1 MEIRN
6 YAASS
11 QNNSQATV
19 PAKELSVNDFL
30 QIMAA
35 EMKNQS
41 PFGGGGE
48 GGGSKTDYITQMAQF
63 TMLEQMGEIS
73 ENLNVLSLMNQQ
85 QYTIGL
91 IGKEVTVMGEEG
103 EITGVVEK
111 VKFQN
116 GYAVIQV
123 NEKSY
128 NLGAIIDITNVE
140 EPEAEPCCNSEAMDM
155 ILEVLG
161 NESFGQGYPG
171 YENIGEDY
179 LKEDYTDDYS
189 EEMAPIDEVNPEVSE

>member
-6 YAASS
+6 YAASAQSTS
-11 QNNSQATV
+11 QPTV
-19 PAKELSVNDFL
+19 PSKELSVNDFL

-41 PFGGGGE
+41 PFGGGE
-48 GGGSKTDYITQMAQF
+48 SGGSKTDYLTQMAQF

-73 ENLNVLSLMNQQ
+73 ESLNVLSLMNQQ

-91 IGKEVTVMGEEG
+91 IGKEVTVMDQEEG

-123 NEKSY
+123 NDKSY
-128 NLGAIIDITNVE
+128 NLGAIVDITNVE
-140 EPEAEPCCNSEAMDM
+140 EPEPEPMMCCNPECMD
-155 ILEVLG
+155 IGFEDLG
-161 NESFGQGYPG
+161 DEDMDQVYPG
-171 YENIGEDY
+171 YEDVGED
-179 LKEDYTDDYS
+179 
-189 EEMAPIDEVNPEVSE
+189 PVNPEVSE